1 MHLKVVYSFYIL
13 LITLVMRPFSA
24 VSQCNP
30 CNLATVPPDYNSA
43 RISMISGGSLE
54 FNFLNL
60 THYQNGITKAN
71 NTVIGINICNC
82 ASSGIDANSNI
93 TGWDL
98 YMDTDDTEFVGSNP
112 ANTLPLC
119 FLEAEA
125 TVRSG
130 LAGVNGVNTRQPL
143 VTYDGTATALASD
156 LPGGGTITDLTWN
169 ADQLDITYYLGVLP
183 TNATCAAIPRTFPI
197 INDGAVVP
205 DYYSASISFT
215 LVPRCGVCADVPY

>member
-1 MHLKVVYSFYIL
+1 MYLKYLLFFIL
-13 LITLVMRPFSA
+13 FIELQLSA

-156 LPGGGTITDLTWN
+156 PIGGGTITDLTWN
-169 ADQLDITYYLGVLP
+169 ADQLNITYYLGVLP
-183 TNATCAAIPRTFPI
+183 TNAICAAIPRTFPI

-215 LVPRCGVCADVPY
+215 LVPRCGVCVDVPY